1 MFYKICIRR
10 PKYFLT
16 LQTTLNAFGIT
27 SSDSIFDECL
37 AVAFDLKHVHYFDLK
52 YINFVNKIRE
62 LNDCFQFLSNE
73 EAEEFERGKRG
84 ALDLAQ
90 IIKCAT
96 GCDPLLFKGY
106 GCFCGYLGSGEPV
119 DGIDT

>member
-1 MFYKICIRR
+1 MKMMFTKHLRKFCTNIGHFKCQKSPNLVALVTIKI
-10 PKYFLT
+10 
-16 LQTTLNAFGIT
+16 
-27 SSDSIFDECL
+27 
-37 AVAFDLKHVHYFDLK
+37 VVM
-52 YINFVNKIRE
+52 
-62 LNDCFQFLSNE
+62 FQFLSEE

>member
-1 MFYKICIRR
+1 MSIGFLNFEFNS
-10 PKYFLT
+10 PKPFRSFVAPYLFVKVQKLT
-16 LQTTLNAFGIT
+16 PTQIVKPNQ
-27 SSDSIFDECL
+27 
-37 AVAFDLKHVHYFDLK
+37 
-52 YINFVNKIRE
+52 
-62 LNDCFQFLSNE
+62 CFQFLSEE